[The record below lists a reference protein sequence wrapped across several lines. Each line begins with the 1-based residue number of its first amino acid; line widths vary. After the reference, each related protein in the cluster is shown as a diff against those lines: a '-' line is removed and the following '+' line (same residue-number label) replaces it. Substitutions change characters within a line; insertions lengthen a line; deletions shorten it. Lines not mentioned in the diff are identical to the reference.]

1 VSRGVSAFQVFD
13 VARLSARDQE
23 VAIMTGRSRRSMLRI
38 IGTVLA
44 LSLLV
49 YWLSQQGWD
58 QILGAMR
65 RIPIEIFVLAFGI
78 MMISRFAVATRW
90 YVLLHSAHG
99 GINLGHALRLTFA
112 GLFASNF
119 LPTTIGGDVV
129 RLAGG
134 MNLKLDSAI
143 CAASLIADRVVGA
156 IGMATLLP
164 VGLYHLWN
172 SAPISVRYFEPASF
186 AMVAL
191 ASVSAWTRNIWKRI
205 SDFIQRVLQALKIWI
220 RKPRAILGALMFTWA
235 HMFCLFIALS
245 LLLRSLGEEMSFW
258 SIGGLWSIVYFVT
271 LLPFSINGLGIQE
284 VTLTFFFTNIG
295 GISLESGL
303 TLAILIRTLMMLA
316 SVPGIAFLPMIM
328 TAVKDGQE
336 SELSPAASTFKA
348 KSQPEP

>member
-1 VSRGVSAFQVFD
+1 M
-13 VARLSARDQE
+13 
-23 VAIMTGRSRRSMLRI
+23 IGRSRRSILRI

-44 LSLLV
+44 LFLLV

-58 QILGAMR
+58 QILAAIR
-65 RIPIEIFVLAFGI
+65 RIPIEIFVLIFGI
-78 MMISRFAVATRW
+78 MMISRVAVATRW
-90 YVLLHSAHG
+90 YILLRSAHG

-134 MNLKLDSAI
+134 MNLKLDSAM
-143 CAASLIADRVVGA
+143 CAASLIADRVVGVV
-156 IGMATLLP
+156 GMATLLP

-172 SAPISVRYFEPASF
+172 TAPLSITHVEPTSF
-186 AMVAL
+186 AMVVL
-191 ASVSAWTRNIWKRI
+191 SSVGAWTRNIWGRVWE
-205 SDFIQRVLQALKIWI
+205 FIQRVLQALMIWI
-220 RKPRAILGALMFTWA
+220 RKPRALLGALIFTWI
-235 HMFCLFIALS
+235 HMFCLFITLW
-245 LLLRSLGEEMSFW
+245 LLLNSLGEEMNFW

-284 VTLTFFFTNIG
+284 VTLTFFFANIG

-316 SVPGIAFLPMIM
+316 SVPGIAFLPMILS
-328 TAVKDGQE
+328 AVRDGHE
-336 SELSPAASTFKA
+336 TELSPEASTFKVE
-348 KSQPEP
+348 SQSES